1 MYIQKFVKGISGKDG
16 EGLRWSEAR
25 RCIDDHLGIP
35 SNWLRSVKNYRFDP
49 AELVAELTDHQ
60 LDRHVHDYA
69 RFGQQSPFISLG
81 AGCVER
87 DVLLSANY
95 MYSAKDTAL
104 DFATNA
110 FDHPGVLFYG
120 WVIVAL
126 NPTVEVAAV
135 AESIRDLNVYH
146 RWSPYQ
152 LEGEITAKVQVP
164 ANQIDRIEW
173 WDPDNDTAAPTDV
186 YDNPDYT
193 SPARIT
199 NLREFF

>member
-16 EGLRWSEAR
+16 EGLSWLEAR
-25 RCIDDHLGIP
+25 SCIDDHLGIP
-35 SNWLRSVKNYRFDP
+35 SNWLRKKGYSFDP
-49 AELVAELTDHQ
+49 AELIAELTDLK

-69 RFGQQSPFISLG
+69 TFGAQSPFVSLG
-81 AGCVER
+81 AGCIER

-95 MYSAKDTAL
+95 MYSARDTAL

-110 FDHPGVLFYG
+110 FEHPGTLFYG

-173 WDPDNDTAAPTDV
+173 WDPQQDTAAPADV

-193 SPARIT
+193 SPTRII